1 MVKRRRAMDLLAQ
14 HRSRGLSGMRREA
27 SDLQT
32 AHGSVTGRIALAAR
46 AAGAWRALLAA
57 PLVSLAPGAVNS
69 NTGPAYASGPQPT
82 APRVKPTNGP
92 PTGRTLDHIRGR
104 NLTRRPA
111 G

>member
-46 AAGAWRALLAA
+46 AAGSWRALLAA
-57 PLVSLAPGAVNS
+57 ALVSLALGAVNS
-69 NTGPAYASGPQPT
+69 NTGTAYASGPQPT
-82 APRVKPTNGP
+82 VTSVKPSSGP
-92 PTGRTLDHIRGR
+92 ATGGTLVYIRG
-104 NLTRRPA
+104 
-111 G
+111 